1 MTRLLA
7 RVLVAASGLAMLAGC
22 STDAPFV
29 YRPSQPSTGVRMLPL
44 HVAVL
49 PFAGGNGAT
58 VAGGKR
64 PVDPGRLDLTKVGLF
79 GLIDPVTPED
89 FAKAFAG
96 ELAASGRF
104 RAVRFVR
111 KAGDQPD
118 ADIRVEVAVEKAA
131 IAASGNVSNEIA
143 IRFRALRGAERLPAW
158 EHIVARRWTDP
169 PDLYEECARANL
181 KPELAVR
188 CYADRMHERLNEE
201 MRALFSD
208 AGSMLAAA
216 LGPPGGDLPGGAEP
230 KPARPAE
237 SPESVDSLVDR
248 ILKDP

>member
-1 MTRLLA
+1 MRILIAAAGLL
-7 RVLVAASGLAMLAGC
+7 LLGGC

-29 YRPSQPSTGVRMLPL
+29 YRPSQPSTGSRRLPL

-49 PFAGGNGAT
+49 PFPDGNGAT

-79 GLIDPVTPED
+79 GMIDPVPPEA
-89 FAKAFAG
+89 FAKAFAD

-104 RAVRFVR
+104 RAVRSVR
-111 KAGDQPD
+111 TAGDLPD
-118 ADIRVEVAVEKAA
+118 ADVRVEVGVEKAA
-131 IAASGNVSNEIA
+131 IAASGNVSSEIA

-188 CYADRMHERLNEE
+188 CYADRMHERLNDE

-216 LGPPGGDLPGGAEP
+216 LGPPAGDDPGGGEP
-230 KPARPAE
+230 KPGRPAQP
-237 SPESVDSLVDR
+237 PESDDELVER
-248 ILKDP
+248 ILKGP

>member
-1 MTRLLA
+1 MRILIAAAGLL
-7 RVLVAASGLAMLAGC
+7 VLAGC
-22 STDAPFV
+22 STGAPFV
-29 YRPSQPSTGVRMLPL
+29 YRPSQPSTGARMLPL

-49 PFAGGNGAT
+49 PLADGDGTA

-64 PVDPGRLDLTKVGLF
+64 PMEPGQLDLTKVGLF
-79 GLIDPVTPED
+79 GMIDPVTPED
-89 FAKAFAG
+89 FSKAFAG

-104 RAVRFVR
+104 RAVRSVR
-111 KAGDQPD
+111 TAGDLPD
-118 ADIRVEVAVEKAA
+118 ADVRVEVGVEKAA
-131 IAASGNVSNEIA
+131 LAASGNVSSEIA
-143 IRFRALRGAERLPAW
+143 IRFRALRGAERPPVW

-169 PDLYEECARANL
+169 PDLYEECAKANL

-201 MRALFSD
+201 LRALFSD
-208 AGSMLAAA
+208 AGGMLAAA
-216 LGPPGGDLPGGAEP
+216 LGPPGGDPPMVAEP

-237 SPESVDSLVDR
+237 SPDSVDDLVDR